1 MSLNFSKIVSKL
13 RCGTRRILW
22 FQLYKVK
29 WINQDLCHTTHILS
43 IVCTLHLRSK
53 CYCCGVTL
61 QYATWV
67 ICRTDSPLLWHPCGQ
82 WPHYLAISDPAPAP
96 TAAIILRQTIS
107 NISHLPPSILA
118 IFLTQCPPLPRP
130 GPDTWPAPAP
140 RIFVTPRT
148 EKYRQRKWAS
158 ESRGTC
164 RQDTSHIR
172 PLPSAD
178 KFSPLGAGTSLE
190 GRESRRLSLPQ
201 WILGSK
207 TWLNNLWPYETFS
220 PSDTETINP

>member
-1 MSLNFSKIVSKL
+1 MLLLRGHLAVCDMSHLQN
-13 RCGTRRILW
+13 W
-22 FQLYKVK
+22 F
-29 WINQDLCHTTHILS
+29 S
-43 IVCTLHLRSK
+43 IVMTPVWPMAPLSRYFWPGSGSDRSNNSPANH
-53 CYCCGVTL
+53 L
-61 QYATWV
+61 QYQS
-67 ICRTDSPLLWHPCGQ
+67 SPSL
-82 WPHYLAISDPAPAP
+82 YLGNILDTMSPITPA
-96 TAAIILRQTIS
+96 
-107 NISHLPPSILA
+107 
-118 IFLTQCPPLPRP
+118 RP
-130 GPDTWPAPAP
+130 GHVASSGSEDILTP
-140 RIFVTPRT
+140 RTRT